1 MIDKTD
7 KKIIEILQTDARI
20 PVKEIAN
27 RVGMVPSAISERLK
41 KLKEKGI
48 IKSFEVRLDYSQLEK
63 TLLAFV
69 FVKTDELS
77 KGCDTG
83 IILAELPEV
92 MEVFNVAGE
101 DCYLIKVR
109 VKNTRA
115 LGELLR
121 EKIGNINTVVST
133 RSTIVME
140 TYKENLA
147 VSLD

>member
-1 MIDKTD
+1 MIDKID
-7 KKIIEILQTDARI
+7 KKILKILQTDARI

-27 RVGMVPSAISERLK
+27 QVGMVPSAISERLK
-41 KLKEKGI
+41 KLKDKKI

-69 FVKTDELS
+69 FVKTDELV

-83 IILAELPEV
+83 TILAKVPEV
-92 MEVFNVAGE
+92 LEVFNVAGE

-109 VKNTRA
+109 VKNA
-115 LGELLR
+115 KELGELLR
-121 EKIGNINTVVST
+121 DKIGSIDTVVST

-147 VSLD
+147 IDLD

>member
-7 KKIIEILQTDARI
+7 KKIIKILQTDARI

-27 RVGMVPSAISERLK
+27 QVGMVPSAISERLK
-41 KLKEKGI
+41 KLKEKKI

-63 TLLAFV
+63 NLLAFV

-83 IILAELPEV
+83 TILADVPEV

-121 EKIGNINTVVST
+121 EKIGNIETVVST

-147 VSLD
+147 INLE